1 MDEER
6 DVEQTSEDEEVEA
19 HHRRGSLEE
28 PEIRARQEDDDED
41 EVEAHR
47 MFQGPEEPGK
57 RF

>member
-6 DVEQTSEDEEVEA
+6 DVEQTSEDEEVQA
-19 HHRRGSLEE
+19 HHRRGALEE
-28 PEIRARQEDDDED
+28 PEVRARQEDEDD

-47 MFQGPEEPGK
+47 MFDSPEEPGK

>member
-19 HHRRGSLEE
+19 HRLRGHLEE
-28 PEIRARQEDDDED
+28 PDSHGRQEDDED

-47 MFQGPEEPGK
+47 MFQSPEEPEK

>member
-6 DVEQTSEDEEVEA
+6 DVEQTSEEEEVEA
-19 HHRRGSLEE
+19 HRRRGSLEE
-28 PEIRARQEDDDED
+28 PGIRFGHEEDNED

-47 MFQGPEEPGK
+47 MLQSPEEPGK

>member
-19 HHRRGSLEE
+19 HRMRGHLNESG
-28 PEIRARQEDDDED
+28 QEDDED

-47 MFQGPEEPGK
+47 MFQSPEEPEK